1 MAVQPFFWPQ
11 FQFFLGRNSGQLG
24 QFHDLRWKHPRFW
37 EFWGDYICGIFKGI
51 FDGILILIHV
61 YIYILLLLLLLIGSL
76 MVSLMGYLI
85 LVLIHLCTYIYIYI
99 YTYVINRISTTEY
112 YWDHGMTSP
121 TIWYFWNDWNF
132 NHQSWR
138 STGCSTWSKKM
149 LVILATNFS
158 ISVTEEV

>member
-37 EFWGDYICGIFKGI
+37 EFWGDYICGIFKSI
-51 FDGILILIHV
+51 FNGILII
-61 YIYILLLLLLLIGSL
+61 YIYTYICILLLLLLLMGSL

-85 LVLIHLCTYIYIYI
+85 LVLIHVCTIGFLQRNATGMMVWYHQQYDISGMIE
-99 YTYVINRISTTEY
+99 ISTIS
-112 YWDHGMTSP
+112 HGRPMDVQHGP
-121 TIWYFWNDWNF
+121 
-132 NHQSWR
+132 
-138 STGCSTWSKKM
+138 KM

-158 ISVTEEV
+158 ISVTEKV

>member
-1 MAVQPFFWPQ
+1 
-11 FQFFLGRNSGQLG
+11 LG

-85 LVLIHLCTYIYIYI
+85 LVLIHLCTYIYTYI
-99 YTYVINRISTTEY
+99 HMLLIGFLQRNTTGIMVWHHQQYDISGMIEISTIS
-112 YWDHGMTSP
+112 HGGP
-121 TIWYFWNDWNF
+121 RDVQHGPKKCW
-132 NHQSWR
+132 
-138 STGCSTWSKKM
+138 WS
-149 LVILATNFS
+149 
-158 ISVTEEV
+158 

>member
-61 YIYILLLLLLLIGSL
+61 YIYIYIVIVIIIDRIFNGIFNGIFDISTNTS
-76 MVSLMGYLI
+76 V
-85 LVLIHLCTYIYIYI
+85 YIYIYI
-99 YTYVINRISTTEY
+99 HIHMLLIGFLQRNTTGIMVWHHQQYDISGMIEISTIS
-112 YWDHGMTSP
+112 HGGP
-121 TIWYFWNDWNF
+121 RDVQHGPKKCW
-132 NHQSWR
+132 
-138 STGCSTWSKKM
+138 WS
-149 LVILATNFS
+149 
-158 ISVTEEV
+158 